1 MPARKQPL
9 QKPKPAPKKTT
20 VKQIEKVEVL
30 PIIEKI
36 ELLGNLGWD
45 YILEC
50 VSNTKEVVSA
60 SGRVVEVLDRKIPT
74 IDYFLKIWIP
84 MKLGFKLIHRS
95 TWYYWLDNPETK
107 KGDTIKKL
115 DENMKALAED
125 IVANEG
131 RGIFYAKNR
140 LGMHDRQQIETKNV
154 DRFDFDS

>member
-1 MPARKQPL
+1 MPAKKQPL
-9 QKPKPAPKKTT
+9 QKPKTAPKKIA
-20 VKQIEKVEVL
+20 VKEIEKVEVL
-30 PIIEKI
+30 PIIEKV
-36 ELLGNLGWD
+36 ELLESLGWD

-60 SGRVVEVLDRKIPT
+60 SGRVVEVLDRHIPT
-74 IDYFLKIWIP
+74 IKFFLRIWIP
-84 MKLGFKLIHRS
+84 KKLGFKLIHRS
-95 TWYYWLDNPETK
+95 TWYEYLKLPDK
-107 KGDTIKKL
+107 KGGDTIKDL

-154 DRFDFDS
+154 DRFDFDN

>member
-9 QKPKPAPKKTT
+9 QKPKPAPKKKA
-20 VKQIEKVEVL
+20 VKAIEKVEVL
-30 PIIEKI
+30 PIIEKV
-36 ELLGNLGWD
+36 ELLESLGWD

-60 SGRVVEVLDRKIPT
+60 SGCVVEVLDRRIPT
-74 IDYFLKIWIP
+74 IDYFLRVWIP
-84 MKLGFKLIHRS
+84 MKILKQVIHRR
-95 TWYYWLDNPETK
+95 TWYKWLDDTDSQ
-107 KGDTIKKL
+107 KGHTIKDL
-115 DENMKALAED
+115 DDNMKALALD

-154 DRFDFDS
+154 DRFDFDN

>member
-9 QKPKPAPKKTT
+9 QKPKPAPKKRA
-20 VKQIEKVEVL
+20 VKEIEKVEVL
-30 PIIEKI
+30 PIIEKV
-36 ELLGNLGWD
+36 ELLESLGWD

-60 SGRVVEVLDRKIPT
+60 SGRVVEVLDRRIPT
-74 IDYFLKIWIP
+74 IDYFLRVWIP
-84 MKLGFKLIHRS
+84 MKILKQVIHRR
-95 TWYYWLDNPETK
+95 TWYKWLDDTDGQ
-107 KGDTIKKL
+107 KGHTIKDL
-115 DENMKALAED
+115 DDNMKALALD

>member
-1 MPARKQPL
+1 MPARKQPPS
-9 QKPKPAPKKTT
+9 KKPAPKKRT
-20 VKQIEKVEVL
+20 VKAIEKVEVL

-95 TWYYWLDNPETK
+95 TWYDWLDNPETK

-154 DRFDFDS
+154 DRFDFDN